1 MWEYPMTTRRA
12 AGIFAAL
19 IVGGICASDRKAA
32 VVAAP
37 APMIAPAP
45 VISDRVIVR
54 LVGRR
59 QTVTIL
65 AGHHGSLYSVSDPS
79 GRELVSRATLDEL
92 RVRNPDA
99 YRLVQPG
106 TTAFAGLDPM

>member
-1 MWEYPMTTRRA
+1 MTPRRA

-19 IVGGICASDRKAA
+19 IVGGLCASDRKAA

-37 APMIAPAP
+37 APALTPVPA
-45 VISDRVIVR
+45 ISDHVIVR

-59 QTVTIL
+59 QTVTVL

-79 GRELVSRATLDEL
+79 GRELVSHVTLEEL
-92 RVRNPDA
+92 RLRNPDA

-106 TTAFAGLDPM
+106 ATAFAGLDPL

>member
-1 MWEYPMTTRRA
+1 M
-12 AGIFAAL
+12 FAAL
-19 IVGGICASDRKAA
+19 IVGGLCASDRKAA

-37 APMIAPAP
+37 VPVLAPAP
-45 VISDRVIVR
+45 VISGRVIVR

-59 QTVTIL
+59 QTVTVL
-65 AGHHGSLYSVSDPS
+65 AGHYGSLYSVTDPS
-79 GRELVSRATLDEL
+79 GRELVTRVSLEEL

>member
-1 MWEYPMTTRRA
+1 MTTRRA
-12 AGIFAAL
+12 AGMFAAL
-19 IVGGICASDRKAA
+19 IVGGLCASDRKAA

-37 APMIAPAP
+37 APVP

-59 QTVTIL
+59 QTVTVL
-65 AGHHGSLYSVSDPS
+65 AGHHGSLYSVTDPS
-79 GRELVSRATLDEL
+79 GRELVTRVSLEEL

>member
-1 MWEYPMTTRRA
+1 MTARRA

-37 APMIAPAP
+37 APVITAAP

-59 QTVTIL
+59 QTVTVL
-65 AGHHGSLYSVSDPS
+65 AGHHASLYSVSDPS
-79 GRELVSRATLDEL
+79 GRELVSHVTLEEL
-92 RVRNPDA
+92 RLRNPDA

-106 TTAFAGLDPM
+106 ATAFAGLDPL

>member
-1 MWEYPMTTRRA
+1 MTTRRA
-12 AGIFAAL
+12 AGMFAAL

-37 APMIAPAP
+37 TPTTIAPAP

-59 QTVTIL
+59 QTVTVL

-99 YRLVQPG
+99 YQLVQPG
-106 TTAFAGLDPM
+106 TTAFAGMDPM

>member
-1 MWEYPMTTRRA
+1 MTPRRA
-12 AGIFAAL
+12 AGVFAAL
-19 IVGGICASDRKAA
+19 IVGGLCASDRQAA

-37 APMIAPAP
+37 TPMIPQAP

-59 QTVTIL
+59 QTVTVL
-65 AGHHGSLYSVSDPS
+65 AGHHCSLYSVSDSS
-79 GRELVSRATLDEL
+79 GKDLVSRVTLEEL
-92 RVRNPDA
+92 RLRNPDA

>member
-1 MWEYPMTTRRA
+1 MTTRRA

-19 IVGGICASDRKAA
+19 MVGGACASDREAA

-37 APMIAPAP
+37 VPVVARPALLP
-45 VISDRVIVR
+45 DRVIVR
-54 LVGRR
+54 LVSRR
-59 QTVTIL
+59 HTVTVL
-65 AGHHGSLYSVSDPS
+65 AGQRGSLYSVSDPA
-79 GRELVSRATLDEL
+79 GRELVSRVTLEEL

-106 TTAFAGLDPM
+106 ATAFAGIGSLD

>member
-1 MWEYPMTTRRA
+1 MTPRRA

-19 IVGGICASDRKAA
+19 IVGGICASDRKAV

-37 APMIAPAP
+37 APVIAPAP
-45 VISDRVIVR
+45 AISDRVIVR

-59 QTVTIL
+59 QTVTVL
-65 AGHHGSLYSVSDPS
+65 AGHRQSLYSVTDAS
-79 GRELVSRATLDEL
+79 GHEVVSRATLEEL
-92 RVRNPDA
+92 RLRNPDA

-106 TTAFAGLDPM
+106 ATAYAGLEPM

>member
-1 MWEYPMTTRRA
+1 M
-12 AGIFAAL
+12 FAAL
-19 IVGGICASDRKAA
+19 IVGGICASDRKAT
-32 VVAAP
+32 VIAATVP
-37 APMIAPAP
+37 TIAPAP

-59 QTVTIL
+59 QTVTVL

-79 GRELVSRATLDEL
+79 GRELVSRASLDEL

-99 YRLVQPG
+99 YQLVQPG
-106 TTAFAGLDPM
+106 TTAFAGMDPM

>member
-1 MWEYPMTTRRA
+1 MTTRRA
-12 AGIFAAL
+12 AGMFAAL
-19 IVGGICASDRKAA
+19 IVGGICASDRKAS

-37 APMIAPAP
+37 VPVIAPAPVTRAP

-59 QTVTIL
+59 QTVTVL
-65 AGHHGSLYSVSDPS
+65 AGRHCSLYSVSDPS
-79 GRELVSRATLDEL
+79 GKELVSHVTLEEL
-92 RVRNPDA
+92 RLRNPEA

-106 TTAFAGLDPM
+106 ATAFAGLDPM

>member
-1 MWEYPMTTRRA
+1 MTARRA

-37 APMIAPAP
+37 APVITPAQ

-59 QTVTIL
+59 QTVTVL
-65 AGHHGSLYSVSDPS
+65 AGHHASLYSVSDSS
-79 GRELVSRATLDEL
+79 GRELVSHVTLEEL
-92 RVRNPDA
+92 RLRNPDA

-106 TTAFAGLDPM
+106 ATAFAGLDPL